1 MNGIPVVLLV
11 AVALFGIVL
20 AAALSAGEVAVLR
33 VTRAR
38 VEALESERPGAAAR
52 VRRLVDDPARVAAA
66 AAFVRLLAE
75 MTATVC
81 LTLAISAG
89 SLSWWA
95 TALLAIAA
103 CAVVAYLLVRVS
115 PRSMGRRH
123 PVGVL
128 ASLSR
133 LLLVVTAVAGG
144 VGRRAEPSESTSEHD
159 DAELR
164 DMVERVSESDAIE
177 ENEREMF
184 RSVLELGDTLTREVM
199 VPRPDM
205 ITTQADTPLHKVLAL
220 LLRSGFSRVPVV
232 GDSVDDVVGVL
243 YLKDVVR
250 RIPARGAGN
259 VHGAGNGDDDPL
271 DAPASSLARPPV
283 YVPESKPVD
292 DLLRELRDGSSHI
305 ALVVDEYGGIAG
317 LVTIEDALEEIVGE
331 LTDEHD
337 VSAPVVEPLDDGGY
351 RVPARLGRDELGDL
365 FGIEVE
371 DEDVDTAAG
380 LLAKALGKVPLPGSV
395 GEIHGLRLQAERVE
409 GRRKRLATVL
419 VHRADDD
426 DAPTTPARGTSAAGT
441 PARGTPAAR
450 DHGSEATR

>member
-1 MNGIPVVLLV
+1 MSGVPVALLL
-11 AVALFGIVL
+11 AVALLGIVL

-38 VEALESERPGAAAR
+38 VTELESERPGVAAR
-52 VRRLVDDPARVAAA
+52 VRRLVDDPPRVAAA

-103 CAVVAYLLVRVS
+103 CAVVAFLLVRVS

-133 LLLVVTAVAGG
+133 LLLAVAVVAGG
-144 VGRRAEPSESTSEHD
+144 VGRRANPSESTSEQD

-199 VPRPDM
+199 VPRTDM
-205 ITTQADTPLHKVLAL
+205 ITTHADTPLRKVLGL

-232 GDSVDDVVGVL
+232 GESVDDVVGVL

-250 RIPARGAGN
+250 RIHVGGED
-259 VHGAGNGDDDPL
+259 GDPL
-271 DAPASSLARPPV
+271 DLPASALAREAV

-292 DLLRELRDGSSHI
+292 ELLRELRDGSSHL

-337 VSAPVVEPLDDGGY
+337 TSAPGVEDLGDGGY

-395 GEIHGLRLQAERVE
+395 GEIHGLRLEAERVE

-419 VHRADDD
+419 VHRAAEPEVD
-426 DAPTTPARGTSAAGT
+426 TPARGTGART
-441 PARGTPAAR
+441 PSEGVPGVTEEAAR
-450 DHGSEATR
+450 

>member
-1 MNGIPVVLLV
+1 MTGVPVAGLV
-11 AVALFGIVL
+11 AVAVAGIVL

-33 VTRAR
+33 VTRSR
-38 VEALESERPGAAAR
+38 VAELEAERPGAAER
-52 VRRLVDDPARVAAA
+52 VRRLVDDPARVAQAA
-66 AAFVRLLAE
+66 SFVRLLGE

-103 CAVVAYLLVRVS
+103 CAVVAFLLVRVS

-128 ASLSR
+128 AALSR

-144 VGRRAEPSESTSEHD
+144 VGRRADPTVAAAGVD
-159 DAELR
+159 DTELR
-164 DMVERVSESDAIE
+164 DMVDRVSESDGFE
-177 ENEREMF
+177 DDERDMF

-199 VPRPDM
+199 VPRTDM
-205 ITTQADTPLHKVLAL
+205 ITAHADTPLHKVLAL

-232 GDSVDDVVGVL
+232 GDSVDDMLGVL

-250 RIPARGAGN
+250 RIPARGATPG
-259 VHGAGNGDDDPL
+259 DDPL
-271 DAPASSLARPPV
+271 DAPASSLVRPPV

-292 DLLRELRDGSSHI
+292 ELLRELRDGSSHI

-337 VSAPVVEPLDDGGY
+337 TSAPGVEELPDGGY

-395 GEIHGLRLQAERVE
+395 GEIHGLRLEAERVE

-419 VHRADDD
+419 VHRAADDGAAH
-426 DAPTTPARGTSAAGT
+426 DATPGRGV
-441 PARGTPAAR
+441 PAAA
-450 DHGSEATR
+450 DHGTEVGR